1 MITITALKIGI
12 LKHLLG
18 YLMICILLLNTA
30 QAQKIPTIG
39 AKKLRQAAANFQRA
53 MPQEK
58 VFLHTDKDLYFAD
71 DTLWVKAYVLDATY
85 LSASEKSKLLF
96 IELQDDST
104 DVIRRVSMVIKDGIG
119 NAPIPLSINAFH
131 EGGYTIKAYTNWMQN
146 FGSTA
151 SFSKRIY
158 IGKIAKDSWLASST
172 IELNTADGKDQ
183 LIGEISLRDLDR
195 MPVGLRNLNVRV
207 IDSNR
212 VLLDKNIQTSL
223 DGKFNLQMPLSQNR
237 LVSSLRVEIHDLRK
251 DGIKQRLQIPLF
263 INRAP
268 KIDLQF
274 LPEGGQLV
282 AGIPGVVAFKAISES
297 GVGTNVTGVILNSK
311 GKQVAEFKSLYKGM
325 GSVRFKPVSGEKY
338 IAKIM
343 HPTGSETV
351 YKLPLLKTVGTNI
364 SVENEELGDSIKVV
378 INASADLIV
387 KKQLFYLV
395 GYARGL
401 VSYVKPVILNGPKV
415 VKIAKTLF
423 PEGIARILLLKEKV
437 VNNERSVFIDHHDR
451 LSIAISAGKPTY
463 KTRDRV
469 SIELEVKDKSGKPV
483 IGSFSLSVT
492 DDGQVLSDQNG
503 NHNIDVSLLLNSNLK
518 GIVEEPGFY
527 LTRTSPVAWQALDN
541 LLLTQGW
548 VGYDWK
554 AAFQPFAIPKFDK
567 TTLSKTKWFGIK
579 HMEFPVAKN
588 YQIEPWFVEGLNKK
602 VLYPKDAVIASGKE
616 ITATENLLDEVTITG
631 KRQWKGVGFA
641 DIVLDSNDIKNT
653 GAQNVYQI
661 LRQKLPG
668 LTVEP
673 YYSWDK
679 PEKHYILMWKGRRI
693 LRITELDGNSDH
705 LTLISSIEKEDV
717 RESWMNESVKAYRMI
732 EIMYSE
738 QYTDKFFPHK
748 PAKSFKPGERAA
760 LLKAYAEA
768 GITMPNE
775 NEPKGVVVRLT
786 FDRSTPSDFYN
797 SLSMISPQKYYQ
809 PKYLPEFAEVKNQ
822 RATVHWEPNI
832 VTNKDGKAIIS
843 FYATDE
849 VGSYSL
855 NIQGADLIGRFGGKW
870 SSIKVEK

>member
-1 MITITALKIGI
+1 MFLFN
-12 LKHLLG
+12 
-18 YLMICILLLNTA
+18 YA

-39 AKKLRQAAANFQRA
+39 AKKLRQAAANFQGA
-53 MPQEK
+53 LPQEK
-58 VFLHTDKDLYFAD
+58 VFLHTDKDLYFAG

-119 NAPIPLSINAFH
+119 NAQIPLSRNAFH
-131 EGGYTIKAYTNWMQN
+131 DGGYNIKAYTNWMQN

-172 IELNTADGKDQ
+172 IELNTIAGKDQ
-183 LIGEISLRDLDR
+183 LIGEISLKNLDQ
-195 MPVGLRNLNVRV
+195 MPIGLRNLNVRV

-212 VLLDKNIQTSL
+212 VLLDKIIQTSL
-223 DGKFNLQMPLSQNR
+223 DGKFDLQMPLSQNR

-251 DGIKQRLQIPLF
+251 DGIKQTLQIPLF

-297 GVGTNVTGVILNSK
+297 GKGINVTGVILNSK
-311 GKQVAEFKSLYKGM
+311 GKQVAEFESLYKGM
-325 GSVRFKPVSGEKY
+325 GSVRFQPVSGEKY

-351 YKLPLLKTVGTNI
+351 YKLPLVKTVGTNI
-364 SVENEELGDSIKVV
+364 SVENEELSDSIKVL

-415 VKIAKTLF
+415 IKIAKTLF

-451 LSIAISAGKPTY
+451 LSIAISSGKPTY

-492 DDGQVLSDQNG
+492 DDGQVLSDESG
-503 NHNIDVSLLLNSNLK
+503 NHGIDVSLLLNSNLK
-518 GIVEEPGFY
+518 GIVEEPCFY
-527 LTRTSPVAWQALDN
+527 LNRKSPKAWQALDN

-567 TTLSKTKWFGIK
+567 TMLSKTKWFGVK
-579 HMEFPVAKN
+579 HMEFPVIKN
-588 YQIEPWFVEGLNKK
+588 YQIEPWFVEGLHKK
-602 VLYPKDAVIASGKE
+602 ILYPKDAVIASGKK

-641 DIVLDSNDIKNT
+641 DIVLDSNDIRNT

-661 LRQKLPG
+661 LRQK
-668 LTVEP
+668 
-673 YYSWDK
+673 
-679 PEKHYILMWKGRRI
+679 
-693 LRITELDGNSDH
+693 
-705 LTLISSIEKEDV
+705 
-717 RESWMNESVKAYRMI
+717 
-732 EIMYSE
+732 
-738 QYTDKFFPHK
+738 
-748 PAKSFKPGERAA
+748 
-760 LLKAYAEA
+760 
-768 GITMPNE
+768 
-775 NEPKGVVVRLT
+775 
-786 FDRSTPSDFYN
+786 
-797 SLSMISPQKYYQ
+797 
-809 PKYLPEFAEVKNQ
+809 
-822 RATVHWEPNI
+822 
-832 VTNKDGKAIIS
+832 
-843 FYATDE
+843 
-849 VGSYSL
+849 
-855 NIQGADLIGRFGGKW
+855 
-870 SSIKVEK
+870 

>member
-1 MITITALKIGI
+1 MTTFTALKTGI

-18 YLMICILLLNTA
+18 YLMICIIFLNNA

-58 VFLHTDKDLYFAD
+58 VFLHTDKDLYFAG
-71 DTLWVKAYVLDATY
+71 DTLWFKAYVLDATY

-104 DVIRRVSMVIKDGIG
+104 DIISRVSVVIKDGIG
-119 NAPIPLSINAFH
+119 NAQIPLPRNAFH

-146 FGSTA
+146 FGSSA
-151 SFSKRIY
+151 AFSKRIY

-172 IELNTADGKDQ
+172 IKVNTAEGKDQ
-183 LIGEISLRDLDR
+183 LVGEIYLKDLDR
-195 MPVGLRNLNVRV
+195 MPVGLRNLNVMV

-212 VLLDKNIQTSL
+212 VLLDKNLQTSL
-223 DGKFNLQMPLSQNR
+223 DGKFKLEMPFSQTKLIR
-237 LVSSLRVEIHDLRK
+237 SLRIEILDLRK
-251 DGIKQRLQIPLF
+251 DGIRQRLQIPLF

-268 KIDLQF
+268 RIDLQF

-282 AGIPGVVAFKAISES
+282 AGVPGVVAFKAISES
-297 GVGTNVTGVILNSK
+297 GAGVNVSGVILDSK
-311 GKQVAEFKSLYKGM
+311 GKQVAVFESLHRGM
-325 GSVRFKPVSGEKY
+325 GNVKLKPVSGEKY
-338 IAKIM
+338 IAKIT
-343 HPTGSETV
+343 HPAGSETV
-351 YKLPLLKTVGTNI
+351 YKLPLIKTSGTNI
-364 SVENEELGDSIKVV
+364 SVENEELSDSIKVL
-378 INASADLIV
+378 INASADLIA

-395 GYARGL
+395 GSARGL
-401 VSYVKPVILNGPKV
+401 VSYVKPVILNGAKV
-415 VKIAKTLF
+415 VKIPKTLF

-437 VNNERSVFIDHHDR
+437 VINERSVFIDHRDR
-451 LSIAISAGKPTY
+451 LSMVFSAGKPTY
-463 KTRDRV
+463 KTRDNV

-483 IGSFSLSVT
+483 VGSFSLSVT

-503 NHNIDVSLLLNSNLK
+503 NQGIDVSLLLNSNLK
-518 GIVEEPGFY
+518 GLIEEPGFY
-527 LTRTSPVAWQALDN
+527 LNRTSPLAWQALDN

-554 AAFQPFAIPKFDK
+554 AAFQPFEIPKFDK
-567 TTLSKTKWFGIK
+567 TTLSKTKWFGLK
-579 HMEFPVAKN
+579 HMEFPVVKN
-588 YQIEPWFVEGLNKK
+588 YQLEPWFLEGLHKK
-602 VLYPKDAVIASGKE
+602 ILYPKDAVIASRKE
-616 ITATENLLDEVTITG
+616 ITSTENLLDEVTITG

-668 LTVEP
+668 STIEP
-673 YYSWDK
+673 YYSWDR
-679 PEKHYILMWKGRRI
+679 PDKHYKLMWQGRQI
-693 LRITELDGNSDH
+693 LRMTELDGKSDH
-705 LTLISSIEKEDV
+705 LTLISYKEKEDV
-717 RESWMNESVKAYRMI
+717 RESWMNESVNAYRMI

-748 PAKSFKPGERAA
+748 PARSFKPGERAL

-768 GITMPNE
+768 GIPMPNE
-775 NEPKGVVVRLT
+775 NEPKAVVVRLT
-786 FDRSTPSDFYN
+786 FERSSSSDFYN
-797 SLSMISPQKYYQ
+797 SLSMIPSQKYYQ

-832 VTNKDGKAIIS
+832 ITNKDGKAIIS
-843 FYATDE
+843 FHTTDE
-849 VGSYSL
+849 AGSYSL
-855 NIQGADLIGRFGGKW
+855 NIQGADLMGRFGSKRL
-870 SSIKVEK
+870 SIKVE

>member
-1 MITITALKIGI
+1 MITITALKTGI

-58 VFLHTDKDLYFAD
+58 VFLHTDKDLYFAG

-223 DGKFNLQMPLSQNR
+223 DGKFTLQMPLSQNR

-364 SVENEELGDSIKVV
+364 SVENEELGDSIKVL

-518 GIVEEPGFY
+518 GMVEEPGFY
-527 LTRTSPVAWQALDN
+527 LNRTSPLGWKALDN
-541 LLLTQGW
+541 LLLTQAW

-554 AAFQPFAIPKFDK
+554 AAFQPFEIPKFDK
-567 TTLSKTKWFGIK
+567 TMLSKTKWFGIK

-717 RESWMNESVKAYRMI
+717 RESWMNESVNAYRMI

-738 QYTDKFFPHK
+738 QYTDKFIPHK

-843 FYATDE
+843 FYATDV

-855 NIQGADLIGRFGGKW
+855 NIQGADLMGRFGSKW